1 MLEKKLR
8 RSLLEAKEQKEKD
21 LIRETL
27 IKNRLTVLVEHIK
40 SEEEYQNLSETKKAQ
55 LAFNVANELCY
66 LQSNGLLSESMDLGG
81 ALKSIFGGFFG
92 NATETFFEPIISKF
106 VTPLFGEGYMTN
118 FIVSYLT
125 KRPSDVIKSLSDCK
139 LMTKLI
145 AQSIVESMVMSLQRQ
160 KGWDGIGYSFLRN
173 SLGDAIESTGFITGI
188 ENSISKTI
196 CSLFGKY
203 ADNAKKVE
211 SKLKTA

>member
-1 MLEKKLR
+1 MLDKKIR
-8 RSLLEAKEQKEKD
+8 RSLLEVKEQKEKD

-40 SEEEYQNLSETKKAQ
+40 SEEDYNNLSETKRAQ

-66 LQSNGLLSESMDLGG
+66 LQTNGLLSESMDLGG

-92 NATETFFEPIISKF
+92 NATETFFEPIIKKF
-106 VTPLFGEGYMTN
+106 ITPLFGEGYMTN

-139 LMTKLI
+139 LMTKLV

-211 SKLKTA
+211 AKLKTA